1 MHDTSLAL
9 HSSFNTE
16 KSSKEKLESLELD
29 RYSYGEKRKKL
40 QVTKLFYD
48 HALSIYFIENIF

>member
-9 HSSFNTE
+9 HISFN
-16 KSSKEKLESLELD
+16 KQASKEKLESLELN
-29 RYSYGEKRKKL
+29 RYSYGEKRKKS

-48 HALSIYFIENIF
+48 HALSIYFTENIF